1 VAIARVEKVTSA
13 DVARAAAVS
22 RATVSYVLN
31 DTPGQTISQATRAA
45 VLRAADE
52 LGYRPN
58 PAARRLAGGSARH
71 VLLLAPR
78 VPTADLLSKTS
89 WRLTDLLA
97 EHGVA
102 LSIAFDNG
110 DGASL
115 VRLARS
121 TGVDAILAMRA
132 FEPAEEAELDAMG
145 VTVLG
150 SAGAA
155 SGAQEIVAAF
165 QVEHLIDRGH
175 RRLAIAGPAESG
187 LEFFATGREAGAR
200 AAAAARGAEIVD
212 GVAFAVDGSNAP
224 EVMTAWK
231 AAGVTGVVA
240 YNDEVA
246 MRVLHG
252 IRIAGLSCPADFA
265 VIGVDNLP
273 VSQVS
278 DPPLSSVEFLTDR
291 YADVLAAE
299 LLGVSPAPVA
309 DADSIIRIVH
319 RASS

>member
-1 VAIARVEKVTSA
+1 MALAKVQKVTSA

-31 DTPGQTISQATRAA
+31 DTPGQTISDATRAA

-58 PAARRLAGGSARH
+58 AAARRLAGGRGRH

-78 VPTADLLSKTS
+78 VPTADQLSMLS

-97 EHGVA
+97 EHGIA
-102 LSIAFDNG
+102 LSIAFDAG
-110 DGASL
+110 TTSSV
-115 VRLARS
+115 VRAARS
-121 TGVDAILAMRA
+121 TGVDTILAMRP
-132 FEPAEEAELDAMG
+132 FDPAEKAELEAVG
-145 VTVLG
+145 VTVLA
-150 SAGAA
+150 SDAA
-155 SGAQEIVAAF
+155 AVGAQETVAAL
-165 QVEHLIDRGH
+165 QVEHLHARGH
-175 RRLAIAGPAESG
+175 RLLAIARPAEPG
-187 LEFFATGREAGAR
+187 LEFFVAGRDRGAR
-200 AAAAARGAEIVD
+200 SGAVARDIEIVESI
-212 GVAFAVDGSNAP
+212 AFAVDGSNAAD
-224 EVMTAWK
+224 VLTRWK

-252 IRIAGLSCPADFA
+252 IRVAGYSCPQDFA

-291 YADVLAAE
+291 YADALAAE
-299 LLGVSPAPVA
+299 LLGISTVPSPDPKAILR
-309 DADSIIRIVH
+309 IIQ